1 MTKFRVT
8 WSDPDLSN
16 SLEGTAMKN
25 LSGYKAFFIVL
36 VPLVFLL
43 ILSCSSTQKKHELTD
58 ETVADWN
65 ATVDKAISEPQR
77 AARLKELGQQMIDV
91 ANSIQQDVNAL
102 NQKIMLLNEDYTATH
117 EELQQMVEEFSE
129 QRNPKFDEYRD
140 IIFAMRS
147 EVSPEEW
154 KALTK

>member
-1 MTKFRVT
+1 
-8 WSDPDLSN
+8 
-16 SLEGTAMKN
+16 MKN

-129 QRNPKFDEYRD
+129 QRNPKFAEYRD

>member
-1 MTKFRVT
+1 
-8 WSDPDLSN
+8 
-16 SLEGTAMKN
+16 MKKS
-25 LSGYKAFFIVL
+25 SGYKTAFLWALI
-36 VPLVFLL
+36 PLVLWTVV
-43 ILSCSSTQKKHELTD
+43 SCSSLSKKDSLTD

-65 ATVDKAISEPQR
+65 ATVEKTISEPER
-77 AARLKELGQQMIDV
+77 AAKLKELGQQMIDV
-91 ANSIQQDVNAL
+91 SNSIQQDVKAL
-102 NQKIMLLNEDYTATH
+102 NQKVALLNENYAATH

-129 QRNPKFDEYRD
+129 KRNPKFAEYRD